1 MRVTPEEVRRVAALA
16 RIRVEEE
23 EAEALAGQLA
33 DILAHV
39 DELDDA
45 PVGTAPA
52 GDADVDVDGDVPET
66 ADGSSSELRADAPG
80 VDALDRD
87 LASLAPGWKDG
98 FFTVPRLRSHREAG
112 ALDEEEP

>member
-1 MRVTPEEVRRVAALA
+1 MRVSADEVRRVAALA
-16 RIRVEEE
+16 RLRVEDE

-39 DELDDA
+39 DELED
-45 PVGTAPA
+45 APA
-52 GDADVDVDGDVPET
+52 GTVPAGDEDGAVDGDAAET
-66 ADGSSSELRADAPG
+66 ADRASSGLRADAPG
-80 VDALDRD
+80 VDPLDRD